1 MGSSGLRLVTGRGTE
16 ASVRAAYGLGMRAE
30 RFETL
35 PDEVLAPW
43 RNFAAWPGRTY
54 FPSLVGVQ
62 VEEIRRDYCRMR
74 LPYRPELDQPAGV
87 VHGGA
92 LATLMDTVVVPAIG
106 AVYGPEVQFVTVNM
120 NVNYLGAVV
129 ESDAVAEGWV
139 TRRGRTMAYCR
150 AEATA
155 NGKLVMEASL
165 VYAIRG
171 A

>member
-1 MGSSGLRLVTGRGTE
+1 
-16 ASVRAAYGLGMRAE
+16 
-30 RFETL
+30 
-35 PDEVLAPW
+35 
-43 RNFAAWPGRTY
+43 
-54 FPSLVGVQ
+54 
-62 VEEIRRDYCRMR
+62 
-74 LPYRPELDQPAGV
+74 
-87 VHGGA
+87 
-92 LATLMDTVVVPAIG
+92 
-106 AVYGPEVQFVTVNM
+106 M